1 MRFSIIVPVYNAAG
15 FLPATVDTVSAQS
28 FADWEL
34 LLIDDGSTDGET
46 GALCD
51 RIAQLDDRIKAYH
64 KPNGGAGDARNYG
77 ISRASGDY
85 IVFLDSDDFLEPQA
99 LEILDHALSA
109 SGADVCCF
117 GFTILRGK
125 DETVVRPAEHA
136 FFEMFALSDSP
147 AALLGPPAAWYA
159 VWKRSLFERTQIR
172 FRDRGWGEDLAMT
185 RKMLT
190 QAESIVQIP
199 DALYRYLIREG
210 SVTTRRNLDTN
221 AEIIDALGDVIAWFR
236 EQGLFEQ
243 YREELCC
250 LTLDNVYDACVRI
263 VKADPTHPLPDRLM
277 AFARTEFPDYRD
289 TKYVRAWPEKR
300 RLILSLLE
308 KKRYR
313 AANLLFRV
321 QK

>member
-15 FLPATVDTVSAQS
+15 FLSATVDTVLAQT

-34 LLIDDGSTDGET
+34 LLIDDGSTDGKT

-51 RIAQLDDRIKAYH
+51 RIAEKDTRIRSFH
-64 KPNGGAGDARNYG
+64 KPNGGAGDARNFG
-77 ISRASGDY
+77 IGRASGDY
-85 IVFLDSDDFLEPQA
+85 LVFLDSDDFLEPQA
-99 LEILDHALSA
+99 LEVLQKAVSD

-117 GFTILRGK
+117 GFTILRGAE
-125 DETVVRPAEHA
+125 ETVVRPAEHA
-136 FFEMFALSDSP
+136 FYESFSLSDSP

-159 VWKRSLFERTQIR
+159 VWKRALFDRTGIR
-172 FRDRGWGEDLAMT
+172 FRARGWGEDLAMT

-190 QAESIVQIP
+190 QADSIVQIP

-221 AEIIDALGDVIAWFR
+221 AEIMDALGDVIVWFR
-236 EQGLFEQ
+236 EQELFAE
-243 YREELCC
+243 YRDELCC

-263 VKADPTHPLPDRLM
+263 VKADPTHPLPDQLM
-277 AFARTEFPDYRD
+277 AFVRREFPNYRD
-289 TKYVRAWPEKR
+289 TKYVHAWPEKR

>member
-15 FLPATVDTVSAQS
+15 FLSATVDTVLSQT

-51 RIAQLDDRIKAYH
+51 RIAESDARIRSFH
-64 KPNGGAGDARNYG
+64 KPNGGAGDARNFG
-77 ISRASGDY
+77 IDRASGEY
-85 IVFLDSDDFLEPQA
+85 LVFLDSDDFFEPQA
-99 LEILDHALSA
+99 LEVLQKAVSD

-117 GFTILRGK
+117 GFTILRGAE
-125 DETVVRPAEHA
+125 ETVVHPAEHA
-136 FFEMFALSDSP
+136 FYESFSLSDSP

-159 VWKRSLFERTQIR
+159 VWKRALFERTGIR
-172 FRDRGWGEDLAMT
+172 FRARGWGEDLAMT

-221 AEIIDALGDVIAWFR
+221 AEIMDALGDVIAWFR
-236 EQGLFEQ
+236 EQELFAR
-243 YREELCC
+243 YRDELCC

-263 VKADPTHPLPDRLM
+263 VKADPTHPLPDQLM
-277 AFARTEFPDYRD
+277 AFVRREFPDYRD
-289 TKYVRAWPEKR
+289 TKYVHVWPEKR

-313 AANLLFRV
+313 TANLLFRV